1 MPFWYRKSLNFFT
14 RKIVWTTHGKS
25 CALFVKNGWDEKRK
39 NKSLFA
45 FKTNINLEALI
56 NFLLRIA
63 TLIQNRKSM
72 KTFCSSNLQFS
83 IQTLTLP
90 KRMRSKCLYYKY
102 MKAQLITSLR
112 NTTKPYHLHT
122 SHNGAKEFLN
132 SYLNIRGVIAEIF

>member
-1 MPFWYRKSLNFFT
+1 
-14 RKIVWTTHGKS
+14 
-25 CALFVKNGWDEKRK
+25 
-39 NKSLFA
+39 
-45 FKTNINLEALI
+45 
-56 NFLLRIA
+56 
-63 TLIQNRKSM
+63 M

-132 SYLNIRGVIAEIF
+132 SHLNIRGVIAEIF